1 MDHGVV
7 IGALIAVFGQFL
19 GATSM
24 LLMKRA
30 AIREASAHFLQRRT
44 FQFAFAIFLTNTVVL
59 DAVIYALAPLT
70 IVAPITALGVVFV
83 NLGVAAG
90 CFVDRERLTPRG
102 IAANALIVIGVAVAS
117 ACGPHSNTTP
127 TLDQMYE
134 NAISPRFLAYAG
146 PGIVLAVSC
155 ICCLLLKLLP
165 RRSNLKVVWCAVSAA
180 VFGSL
185 SVLSFKG
192 VATLVR
198 LTLEG
203 DDQLHSVGAWLL
215 LLAAVICAPANVTL
229 MNLTFEESDA
239 TYGMPLYQALLILA
253 TITSGGLFYD
263 EFGAWAT
270 EVQHSDAPLAV
281 VGFVSGVGILIL
293 GIVLVAY
300 QPATGR
306 TVVTP
311 AASPGVASPGAGAG
325 PLAAE
330 EAAEETTDCFSC
342 LTGTVAREPTRPSPP
357 RTSAS
362 TTPNGKGSKSLW

>member
-1 MDHGVV
+1 MDARARVTTEV
-7 IGALIAVFGQFL
+7 QVLQL
-19 GATSM
+19 NPDT
-24 LLMKRA
+24 KR
-30 AIREASAHFLQRRT
+30 
-44 FQFAFAIFLTNTVVL
+44 L
-59 DAVIYALAPLT
+59 D
-70 IVAPITALGVVFV
+70 
-83 NLGVAAG
+83 
-90 CFVDRERLTPRG
+90 LTPGAR
-102 IAANALIVIGVAVAS
+102 
-117 ACGPHSNTTP
+117 
-127 TLDQMYE
+127 
-134 NAISPRFLAYAG
+134 
-146 PGIVLAVSC
+146 
-155 ICCLLLKLLP
+155 
-165 RRSNLKVVWCAVSAA
+165 VWV
-180 VFGSL
+180 
-185 SVLSFKG
+185 
-192 VATLVR
+192 
-198 LTLEG
+198 E
-203 DDQLHSVGAWLL
+203 VGANSRNLL
-215 LLAAVICAPANVTL
+215 SDWEARCAGNDDV
-229 MNLTFEESDA
+229 FIVSF
-239 TYGMPLYQALLILA
+239 A